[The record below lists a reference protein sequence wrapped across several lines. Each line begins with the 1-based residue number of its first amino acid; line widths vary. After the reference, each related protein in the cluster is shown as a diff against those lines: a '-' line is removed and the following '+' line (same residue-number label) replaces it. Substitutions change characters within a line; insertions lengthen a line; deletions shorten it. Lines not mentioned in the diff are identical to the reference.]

1 MGANILN
8 VDLSYKQSLAWE
20 YLENDPAIEELF
32 YGGSAGGGKAQPLD
46 AKVLTPFGF
55 RLMRDIGPGSIIMH
69 PSGANCRVIAEHP
82 QGVKPI
88 YEITFSDGAKT
99 RCCKDHLWLYWQAR
113 EKSKLE
119 KKSGIKG
126 RIATTEMIIDRVDKG
141 DHLIIPLCAP
151 INFSVTSKYKR
162 PIDKICPYVVGVL
175 IGDGHIK
182 KGLSFTSND
191 PEIIENVSKGLPPE
205 FSVRKGSGKF
215 AYSIFSGAKNEKGY
229 PVNRLKDIVA
239 DMGLIGTVSANK
251 FIPTAYF
258 TASLEKRCS
267 LLQGLM
273 DTDGTVDKDGR
284 VSYCTISHKLATGI
298 QELLR
303 SVGMKATISRKENNH
318 AGAYIIYIQGANK
331 QNLFR
336 LSRKKE
342 RCIDFNGGFS
352 EAGRRIVSV
361 EYVGRQE
368 AKCITVEAPDGLYV
382 TDDYIV
388 THNSRLGCDW
398 QIYRRLMY
406 PGTRGLIGRKQFTDL
421 MTTTWKTF
429 QERWEEVW
437 KFNEMGVTW
446 RKGGENEIFWS
457 NGSETIL
464 KALSYQPS
472 NPNAHNFGSL
482 ELTDVF
488 IDESPEVEQHI
499 VDIVNS
505 RIRYKLDKVPH
516 GIPKMLITGNPDPG
530 WTKARYIKDD
540 KGNPVVLRDYQA
552 VVRSLLR
559 DNPDPVFRE
568 AYRKQLEKLPLF
580 ERQRLL
586 YGDYDAISRT
596 GNEAYYSFN
605 QDFHVRKLQ
614 YDPAIPVMHLTFD
627 QNVVPYITL
636 LVAQCV
642 YEQRESGQVL
652 KIKILKEYCLK
663 HPRSTTQSLCEA
675 FLIDWPTVQGIYIYG
690 DASGNKRDTRAAKSD
705 YEIAANVLRSKIS
718 SKSMRVQKSNPEI
731 RKRVLFL
738 CAIFEGKIPGVEI
751 EVDADCYNLI
761 QDLQHVKTDANGGK
775 LKEKV
780 TVNGVNYEKYGHT
793 SDALEYLVTTVLQS
807 VFKNFEKLLQ

>member
-1 MGANILN
+1 MGANVLN

-32 YGGSAGGGKAQPLD
+32 YGGSAGGGK
-46 AKVLTPFGF
+46 
-55 RLMRDIGPGSIIMH
+55 
-69 PSGANCRVIAEHP
+69 
-82 QGVKPI
+82 
-88 YEITFSDGAKT
+88 
-99 RCCKDHLWLYWQAR
+99 
-113 EKSKLE
+113 
-119 KKSGIKG
+119 
-126 RIATTEMIIDRVDKG
+126 
-141 DHLIIPLCAP
+141 
-151 INFSVTSKYKR
+151 
-162 PIDKICPYVVGVL
+162 
-175 IGDGHIK
+175 
-182 KGLSFTSND
+182 
-191 PEIIENVSKGLPPE
+191 
-205 FSVRKGSGKF
+205 
-215 AYSIFSGAKNEKGY
+215 
-229 PVNRLKDIVA
+229 
-239 DMGLIGTVSANK
+239 
-251 FIPTAYF
+251 
-258 TASLEKRCS
+258 
-267 LLQGLM
+267 
-273 DTDGTVDKDGR
+273 
-284 VSYCTISHKLATGI
+284 
-298 QELLR
+298 
-303 SVGMKATISRKENNH
+303 
-318 AGAYIIYIQGANK
+318 
-331 QNLFR
+331 
-336 LSRKKE
+336 
-342 RCIDFNGGFS
+342 
-352 EAGRRIVSV
+352 
-361 EYVGRQE
+361 
-368 AKCITVEAPDGLYV
+368 
-382 TDDYIV
+382 
-388 THNSRLGCDW
+388 SRLGCDW

-488 IDESPEVEQHI
+488 IDESPEVEEHI
-499 VDIVNS
+499 VDVVNS

-540 KGNPVVLRDYQA
+540 KGVPIILRDYQA

-675 FLIDWPTVQGIYIYG
+675 FLIDWPTVQGVYIYG

-705 YEIAANVLRSKIS
+705 YEIASNVLRSKIS

-780 TVNGVNYEKYGHT
+780 TVNGVTYEKYGHA

>member
-1 MGANILN
+1 MGANVLN

-20 YLENDPAIEELF
+20 YLENNPAIEELF

-69 PSGANCRVIAEHP
+69 PSGSNCRVIAEHP

-99 RCCKDHLWLYWQAR
+99 RCCKDHLWFYWQAR

-119 KKSGIKG
+119 KSSGTKG

-151 INFSVTSKYKR
+151 MNFSVTSKYKR
-162 PIDKICPYVVGVL
+162 AIDKICPYIVGVL

-182 KGLSFTSND
+182 RNLCFTSND
-191 PEIIENVSKGLPPE
+191 AEIVQNVSDGLTSE
-205 FSVRKGSGKF
+205 FSVKKGSGKF

-229 PVNRLKDIVA
+229 SINRLKDIVA
-239 DMGLIGTVSANK
+239 DMGLIGTGSATK
-251 FIPTAYF
+251 FIPPHYF
-258 TASLEKRCS
+258 TASLEKRYA

-284 VSYCTISHKLATGI
+284 VSYCTISHKLATGV

-336 LSRKKE
+336 LNRKKN
-342 RCIDFNGGFS
+342 RCVDFNGGVS
-352 EAGRRIVSV
+352 ESGRRIVSI
-361 EYVGRQE
+361 EYVGQQE

-429 QERWEEVW
+429 QERWDEVW

-472 NPNAHNFGSL
+472 NQYKIEYNAF
-482 ELTDVF
+482 
-488 IDESPEVEQHI
+488 
-499 VDIVNS
+499 
-505 RIRYKLDKVPH
+505 R
-516 GIPKMLITGNPDPG
+516 
-530 WTKARYIKDD
+530 
-540 KGNPVVLRDYQA
+540 LR
-552 VVRSLLR
+552 
-559 DNPDPVFRE
+559 P
-568 AYRKQLEKLPLF
+568 
-580 ERQRLL
+580 
-586 YGDYDAISRT
+586 
-596 GNEAYYSFN
+596 
-605 QDFHVRKLQ
+605 
-614 YDPAIPVMHLTFD
+614 
-627 QNVVPYITL
+627 
-636 LVAQCV
+636 
-642 YEQRESGQVL
+642 
-652 KIKILKEYCLK
+652 
-663 HPRSTTQSLCEA
+663 
-675 FLIDWPTVQGIYIYG
+675 
-690 DASGNKRDTRAAKSD
+690 
-705 YEIAANVLRSKIS
+705 LRSK
-718 SKSMRVQKSNPEI
+718 
-731 RKRVLFL
+731 F
-738 CAIFEGKIPGVEI
+738 
-751 EVDADCYNLI
+751 
-761 QDLQHVKTDANGGK
+761 
-775 LKEKV
+775 
-780 TVNGVNYEKYGHT
+780 
-793 SDALEYLVTTVLQS
+793 QS
-807 VFKNFEKLLQ
+807 EARRSTPNIVHL